1 MNQRLDYRLASP
13 QAFNAMAHLE
23 NVVRKSGLEES
34 LLELV
39 KSRASQING
48 CAWCLDMHTKNARAL
63 GETEQRLYLLSAWR
77 DAACHS
83 ERERAALAWTGA
95 VTQVATTHEVP
106 VSVYNEARAHFS
118 EKERVDLTLAVIA
131 INGWNRLNIAFLP
144 PVGDYASPYAET
156 K

>member
-1 MNQRLDYRLASP
+1 MNQRLDSRLASP

-34 LLELV
+34 LLKLV

-48 CAWCLDMHTKNARAL
+48 CAWCLNMHTKNARAL
-63 GETEQRLYLLSAWR
+63 GETEQRLYLLSPGVMR
-77 DAACHS
+77 S
-83 ERERAALAWTGA
+83 
-95 VTQVATTHEVP
+95 VTA
-106 VSVYNEARAHFS
+106 SVNVRRWPGPGRSPRLPRRMKFLFPCITRRAHFS

-144 PVGDYASPYAET
+144 PVGDYASTYAET